1 MTVSV
6 LSGGIL
12 NFARDLVDN
21 ISGSGK
27 RLRRYDPREVHLI
40 WGGFPVHPGAVNGTF
55 ITVEH
60 VEPRWKLV
68 KGTDGEGARVRTN
81 NFSGRVQLTIR
92 SGSKVNDALSLSSAA
107 DDLTGLIAV
116 PLFLNDTNGTSLY
129 TSPLSFLESPAN
141 NSFGVEEGSVTWT
154 FICNT
159 LLSFTGGLEKAV

>member
-1 MTVSV
+1 MAVTV
-6 LSGGIL
+6 LSGGVI
-12 NFARDLVDN
+12 DLAQDLREL
-21 ISGSGK
+21 GSGG
-27 RLRRYDPREVHLI
+27 RLRRYDPKEVHLI
-40 WGGFPVHPGAVNGTF
+40 WGGIPVHNGAVNGTF

-60 VEPRWKLV
+60 NTPRWKLV

-81 NFSGRVQLTIR
+81 DFSGKVELTIR
-92 SGSKVNDALSLSSAA
+92 SGSRVNDALSLSSAA
-107 DDLTGLIAV
+107 DDLTGLISV
-116 PLFLNDTNGTSLY
+116 PLFLNDTNGSCLY